1 MLSIN
6 QFLQKQESWLRASF
20 RLLLLILGLL
30 QIWAYR
36 NSDQDR
42 FGGVERVGDRP
53 LFIW

>member
-1 MLSIN
+1 MLSID

-36 NSDQDR
+36 NIASTDDAIAYLDIGEAYR
-42 FGGVERVGDRP
+42 
-53 LFIW
+53 